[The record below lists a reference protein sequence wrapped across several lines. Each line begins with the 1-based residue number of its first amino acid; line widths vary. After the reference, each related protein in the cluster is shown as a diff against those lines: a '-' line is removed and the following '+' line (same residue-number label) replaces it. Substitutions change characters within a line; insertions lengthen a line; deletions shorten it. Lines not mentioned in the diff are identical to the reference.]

1 MNSNSRRQFLK
12 TAATAG
18 VAAAAT
24 MAAPA
29 IGTAAGKTRTLKLQS
44 SWAAG
49 TPGYKLFEAWCK
61 SMIEASSGEV
71 DFKPFPESAVAG
83 DAVVFDAVRN
93 GVLDG
98 ENIFWTR
105 WPSRMPAAVFLTGF
119 PLAPPYPSMW
129 DTAYYSYGLIDIV
142 NELYK
147 QNGLHYVGS
156 VHSDTNFLHFKK
168 PIKSLADM
176 KGLKM
181 RFPGGIIAETFAAL
195 GVSTTLLPGS
205 DVYPALEKG
214 TIDATDWVGLGVN
227 YAQGFAQVTKYIVIG
242 PGSYPSMHQAVDI
255 MDIAFSERVWNSLSP
270 HTQKL
275 IEAETAKYS
284 IEHITTIM
292 KIDQEVIPKYLAAG
306 NQFIKL
312 PDSDLPKLKNVA
324 IPLWFKW
331 ANKDKYAAKAL
342 EILLQVMQDPA
353 YNLLDDADL
362 AIIKNYTLNGQPVK
376 IRKL

>member
-1 MNSNSRRQFLK
+1 MHGESRREFLK
-12 TAATAG
+12 TTATVGLAATAT
-18 VAAAAT
+18 V
-24 MAAPA
+24 AAPA
-29 IGTAAGKTRTLKLQS
+29 IGTAAGKTRDLKLQS

-49 TPGYKLFEAWCK
+49 TPGYKLFDAWCNSIK
-61 SMIEASSGEV
+61 ERSSGEIA
-71 DFKPFPESAVAG
+71 FKPFPESAVAG

-98 ENIFWTR
+98 QNIFWTR
-105 WPSRMPAAVFLTGF
+105 WPSRMPASVFLTGF
-119 PLAPPYPSMW
+119 PLAPPYPAMW
-129 DTAYYSYGLIDIV
+129 DTAYYAYGLIDVV
-142 NELYK
+142 NELYA

-156 VHSDTNFLHFKK
+156 VHSDANFLHFKK
-168 PIKSLADM
+168 PIKTLADM

-242 PGSYPSMHQAVDI
+242 PGGYPSMHQSVDI
-255 MDIAFSERVWNSLSP
+255 MDIAFSQRVWKSLSP
-270 HTQKL
+270 QMQKM
-275 IEAETAKYS
+275 IEAETARYS
-284 IEHITTIM
+284 LDHITAIM
-292 KIDQEVIPKYLAAG
+292 KYNLESIPKYLAAG
-306 NQFIKL
+306 NQFVKL
-312 PDSDLPKLKNVA
+312 PDSDLPILKKAA

-331 ANKDKYAAKAL
+331 AEKDKYGARAL
-342 EILLQVMQDPA
+342 AILIQVMQDPA
-353 YNLLDDADL
+353 YNLLDDDDL
-362 AIIKNYTLNGQPVK
+362 AIIKNYKLNGEPVK